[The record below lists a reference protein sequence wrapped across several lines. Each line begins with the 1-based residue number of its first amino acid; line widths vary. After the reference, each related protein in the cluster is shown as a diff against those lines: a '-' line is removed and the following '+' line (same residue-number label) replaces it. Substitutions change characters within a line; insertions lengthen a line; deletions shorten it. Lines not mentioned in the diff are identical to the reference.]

1 MVVGFL
7 LPRGQTNL
15 LDTLHYTIADCPI
28 VPALVNRGIHPWRKD
43 WCGSVLEGREIGAI
57 VIIATIG
64 AHLPNRLFDVLEDG
78 GQCGVVSS
86 LTLSGNTGYNFLS
99 RLVNGKM
106 NFAPRSARGGSMLAH
121 HPLTI
126 AVDLESA

>member
-7 LPRGQTNL
+7 LPRFQTNL
-15 LDTLHYTIADCPI
+15 LDPLNHTVATCPI
-28 VPALVNRGIHPWRKD
+28 VPTLVDGGVYSRRKD
-43 WCGSVLEGREIGAI
+43 RCGLVLEGREICA
-57 VIIATIG
+57 VIIVPTVG
-64 AHLPNRLFDVLEDG
+64 AHLPNRLFDVIKDG

-86 LTLSGNTGYNFLS
+86 LTLSGDTGYNFLS
-99 RLVNGKM
+99 RLINGKM
-106 NFAPRSARGGSMLAH
+106 NLAPSSALGGAMLPH